1 MLCVSS
7 VLYRQRQA
15 YGQDG
20 PNPEIQNEIEQKDY
34 KGQMIDLGKLREE
47 YNSLSEKLA
56 DPELISNW
64 EKFQEISKR
73 RSFLE
78 KIVQKANELQDVEN
92 KIQENQEILSSE
104 GNTELRAL
112 AQTELASFE
121 EQKKK
126 IEHEIEILATKKEAG
141 PSALI
146 LEIRPG
152 TGGEEASLFARNLFD
167 MYQKYAAQNNWGQ
180 EVLNLDETD
189 LGGVK
194 EASIEVVGEDAFEK
208 LQYEAGV
215 HRVQRIPTTE
225 KSGRVH
231 TSTASVAVLPKA
243 AKAQIQMSPNDL
255 KLEFFN
261 SSGPGG
267 QNVNKRKTAVRLT
280 YLPTN
285 LVVSVQT
292 SRSQQKNKEFAMAL
306 LESKLLEQKQS
317 IEKKEQAGQRK
328 AQIGWAKRAEKIRTY
343 NFPQDRV
350 TDHRIEKSF
359 HGIEKIMGGNL
370 DPIVEAL
377 REYQESHSQET

>member
-1 MLCVSS
+1 
-7 VLYRQRQA
+7 
-15 YGQDG
+15 
-20 PNPEIQNEIEQKDY
+20 
-34 KGQMIDLGKLREE
+34 MIDLVKLREE
-47 YNSLSEKLA
+47 YNSLSEKLT

-73 RSFLE
+73 RSMLE
-78 KIVQKANELQDVEN
+78 KVVNKANELQEIEN
-92 KIQENQEILSSE
+92 KIQENQEIAGSE
-104 GNTELRAL
+104 GNTELGAL
-112 AQTELASFE
+112 AQTELVALQ

-126 IEHEIEILATKKEAG
+126 LEQEIEDLANKKEAG
-141 PSALI
+141 PTALI

-167 MYQKYAAQNNWGQ
+167 MYTKYAVQHRWGQ

-189 LGGVK
+189 LGGIK
-194 EASIEVVGEDAFEK
+194 EASVEVVGENAFEK

-231 TSTASVAVLPKA
+231 TSTASVAILPKA
-243 AKAQIQMSPNDL
+243 AKAQIQIGPNDL

-285 LVVSVQT
+285 LVVAVQT
-292 SRSQQKNKEFAMAL
+292 SRSQQKNKEFAMAI
-306 LESKLLEQKQS
+306 LESKLLEQQQ
-317 IEKKEQAGQRK
+317 ELQAKENATERK

-350 TDHRIEKSF
+350 TDHRIEQSW
-359 HGIEKIMGGNL
+359 HGIEKIMEGNL
-370 DPIVEAL
+370 DSIVESL
-377 REYQESHSQET
+377 KQYQESHSQEL